1 MDLFLVTASALF
13 SVLNPLGAMPVFLAL
28 TANDSENW
36 RNVQNKRASIYVAA
50 ILIIFFLIGTYILN
64 FFGISIEGMR
74 IAGGIIIAQAGY
86 ELLNA
91 KPENPSGKRINKKVK
106 EEAITKRDISFSPL
120 AMPLLAGPGSISLLI
135 SLALEHRSTLDYASI
150 IAAVLVNALAVFLIL
165 RVAPRW
171 VKFLGNSGIAAMS
184 RMMGFI
190 ELAIGVQFIANG
202 VIPLLKTIF

>member
-13 SVLNPLGAMPVFLAL
+13 SVLNPLGAMPVFLPL

-36 RNVQNKRASIYVAA
+36 GNVQNKRASIYVAA

-135 SLALEHRSTLDYASI
+135 SLSLEHRSTLDYASI

>member
-135 SLALEHRSTLDYASI
+135 SLSLEHRSTLDYASI